1 VCCLARYLQ
10 RTQVAASNRF
20 DRVRGAVNISDV
32 ARRAAVPPGTMS
44 YVLRGK
50 RSIAGATRQRA
61 REAIEAVMDVETHD
75 GRLPVLCSLER
86 RDELADSA

>member
-1 VCCLARYLQ
+1 
-10 RTQVAASNRF
+10 
-20 DRVRGAVNISDV
+20 
-32 ARRAAVPPGTMS
+32 MS